1 MHKMKVKVAKFNHSV
16 LIDIVSVLSM
26 NPGTGNIS
34 VNRQK
39 RSFLVV
45 PRIEREGQSI
55 SK

>member
-1 MHKMKVKVAKFNHSV
+1 MKVKVAKFSHSV
-16 LIDIVSVLSM
+16 LIAIVSVLSM
-26 NPGTGNIS
+26 NPGTGSIP

-45 PRIEREGQSI
+45 PRFKREGQSI